1 MIAPRGDKKG
11 PEYMMKRVSTLRSPW
26 AAFFLSAAVGV
37 AAILL
42 PVVAAGPAQA
52 NAKVKSQNCLTNPVD
67 TSIPTP
73 SAATNVSARKSGVE
87 SGKARVYWNVSSPY
101 QNAGNTLIVQIV
113 TSNGQCAKSSE
124 MKAGQGCVKAG
135 SQSYWC
141 PLKKVNSGS
150 TEFRVALW
158 YQSGSGKSA
167 STGPVVYSSWSNTVN
182 VK

>member
-1 MIAPRGDKKG
+1 MHMIARPVTS
-11 PEYMMKRVSTLRSPW
+11 PVTMSLLAVTL
-26 AAFFLSAAVGV
+26 GV
-37 AAILL
+37 AGVLL
-42 PVVAAGPAQA
+42 PVVTAAPAQA
-52 NAKVKSQNCLTNPVD
+52 NAKVKSQNCVTNTVD

-73 SAATNVSARKSGVE
+73 SAATDVSARKSGVE
-87 SGKARVYWNVSSPY
+87 RGKARVYWNVSSPY
-101 QNAGNTLIVQIV
+101 QNAGSTLIVQIV
-113 TSNGQCAKSSE
+113 TSNGQCTKPSE
-124 MKAGQGCVKAG
+124 MKPGQGCVKAG

-167 STGPVVYSSWSNTVN
+167 RTGPVVYSSWSDTVN